1 MRMYMSKLAR
11 WSPSN
16 LQVTLQRGRGSM
28 GELGSSDVAEIMSK
42 NNGTG
47 AEGLNS
53 RRMKHNFHTLHRKVP
68 VYGPS
73 CTARDWHSTA

>member
-1 MRMYMSKLAR
+1 
-11 WSPSN
+11 
-16 LQVTLQRGRGSM
+16 M

-42 NNGTG
+42 NDGTG

-53 RRMKHNFHTLHRKVP
+53 RRMRHNFHTLHRKVP

-73 CTARDWHSTA
+73 CTARDWHRLPESAVDGDCGRRCQKQR